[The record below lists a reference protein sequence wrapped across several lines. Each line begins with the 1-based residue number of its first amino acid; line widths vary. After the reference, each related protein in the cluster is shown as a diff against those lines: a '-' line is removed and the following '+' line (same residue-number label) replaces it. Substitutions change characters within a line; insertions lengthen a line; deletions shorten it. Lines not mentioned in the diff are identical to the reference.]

1 MKLSEPQKLLV
12 THMKDGARLH
22 HHHDTGLFRLSDSV
36 TTRSMHPATV
46 ESLIRAGVIVK
57 SLDGSCRLAS

>member
-12 THMKDGARLH
+12 EHLKNGATLH
-22 HHHDTGLFRLSDSV
+22 HHQDTGLFRMKDAV

-46 ESLIRAGVIVK
+46 ESMIRAGVIVK
-57 SLDGSCRLAS
+57 SLDGSCRLAQ